1 MQLLSSLVGSLL
13 TLSSKVPTSI
23 TGQGTMNYFFQL
35 REGVV
40 FDLIFV
46 IVTKYDVLKLFKLSE
61 NQKKNNKILINMKK

>member
-1 MQLLSSLVGSLL
+1 
-13 TLSSKVPTSI
+13 
-23 TGQGTMNYFFQL
+23 MNYFFQL